1 MYPSLLK
8 YSTEHTWL
16 KIDEDN
22 RGTVGITH
30 YYQEQLRNIV
40 FIELPKV
47 GAVIC
52 QDGVFG
58 VIESS
63 KATSDLYS
71 PISGTVVK
79 INRLLEK
86 TPGTI
91 NNDPYGKGWM
101 FVIDISDVDELDS
114 LLSADEYAD
123 LIK

>member
-1 MYPSLLK
+1 MYPSQLK

-16 KIDEDN
+16 KMDEDN
-22 RGTVGITH
+22 RGTIGITH
-30 YYQEQLRNIV
+30 YYQEQLRSIV

-52 QDGVFG
+52 RDGIFG

-71 PISGTVVK
+71 PVSGTVVE
-79 INRLLEK
+79 INKTLEK
-86 TPGTI
+86 TPGII
-91 NNDPYGKGWM
+91 NSDPFGKGWM
-101 FVIDISDVDELDS
+101 FVIDISDIDELDS
-114 LLSADEYAD
+114 LLSAEEYAD

>member
-1 MYPSLLK
+1 MYPSELK

-22 RGTVGITH
+22 RGIIGITH

-40 FIELPKV
+40 FIELPKL
-47 GAVIC
+47 GADIC

-71 PISGTVVK
+71 PVSGRVVE
-79 INRLLEK
+79 INKQLEK
-86 TPGTI
+86 TPGII
-91 NNDPYGKGWM
+91 NSDPYGKGWI
-101 FVIDISDVDELDS
+101 FAIDINDIDELDS
-114 LLSADEYAD
+114 LLSAEEYAD